1 MSVRPDYCPIGN
13 EPCQAMCHEPC
24 SIAKKASA
32 MSTTDKVKLPGPDFT
47 LDGGETPCYYQ
58 STLLAMHEQ
67 GRLAGLE
74 EAARAVADTPREE
87 WVDGSDQWGNPC
99 PARVYTTRA
108 QYVAAIRSLAAAS
121 IGAKL
126 GEE

>member
-1 MSVRPDYCPIGN
+1 MS
-13 EPCQAMCHEPC
+13 
-24 SIAKKASA
+24 
-32 MSTTDKVKLPGPDFT
+32 TDKVKLPEPFDYAYKFSSPF
-47 LDGGETPCYYQ
+47 GGDVWRMSSNAWNGNRPQE
-58 STLLAMHEQ
+58 STALYTEAQMLAMHEQ